1 MKKVIQMEGIVKKI
15 DDLGRIAIP
24 KEIRRAFRWMG
35 GDELEIIQKDDYLII
50 KKHQPEFSKRLQEQK
65 EGFAVWLTENDIQ
78 MQNDLMEKFQELID
92 AVREKEKSK

>member
-1 MKKVIQMEGIVKKI
+1 MEGIVKKI

-24 KEIRRAFRWMG
+24 KEILRAFRWMG

-92 AVREKEKSK
+92 AVRKKEKNE

>member
-1 MKKVIQMEGIVKKI
+1 MEGIVKKI

-50 KKHQPEFSKRLQEQK
+50 QKYQPEFAKKLQEQK
-65 EGFAVWLTENDIQ
+65 EALAAWLTANDREQ
-78 MQNDLMEKFQELID
+78 QNDLMEQFQSLIEQ
-92 AVREKEKSK
+92 VKKSEQED